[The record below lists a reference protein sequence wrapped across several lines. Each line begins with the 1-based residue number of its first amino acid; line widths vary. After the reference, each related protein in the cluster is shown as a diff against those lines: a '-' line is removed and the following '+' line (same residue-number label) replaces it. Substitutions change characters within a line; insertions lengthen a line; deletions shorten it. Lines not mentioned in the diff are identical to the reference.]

1 MYYEYLTTLLHL
13 QIVTHYIICIYKYEA
28 IFVNLKFKFYKYI
41 SGRTETEFFRVVC
54 YARIKRHITYACISF
69 SVRYRIPR

>member
-1 MYYEYLTTLLHL
+1 MNISQHITPAVIYDMYTYE
-13 QIVTHYIICIYKYEA
+13 YEA
-28 IFVNLKFKFYKYI
+28 IFVNLKLKFYKYI